1 MRYKN
6 SYFFVLPFLALGFL
20 VMGRSAEGDV
30 VEEVS
35 TKQEGAVVV
44 EEVKQEVENMEVE
57 EQMMLASESLGD
69 LRLELGRTLLLQGGL
84 EVKLLKRSRRCHR
97 KVVAGDLVAIQ
108 YEGRLEGEDG
118 EIFHATELR
127 QPFVFVVSPGAA
139 LTGLVAGVQGMCIG
153 EVRSLHL
160 PANIAWGEMA
170 PSPLPAN
177 CSVQY
182 KVELEMIQEGKL
194 LPIPTPG
201 LTRPVEEVCYVR
213 GDILSCRGLP

>member
-1 MRYKN
+1 M
-6 SYFFVLPFLALGFL
+6 
-20 VMGRSAEGDV
+20 

-57 EQMMLASESLGD
+57 EVVVEQEVEEVEQKMLASESLGD

-127 QPFVFVVSPGAA
+127 QPFVFVVSAGAA
-139 LTGLVAGVQGMCIG
+139 LPGLVAGVQGMCKG

-160 PANIAWGEMA
+160 PANLAWGEKP
-170 PSPLPAN
+170 PSPLLAN
-177 CSVQY
+177 CSVHY
-182 KVELEMIQEGKL
+182 KVELEMIQEGKF
-194 LPIPTPG
+194 LPIPTPVV
-201 LTRPVEEVCYVR
+201 TRPVEEVCYVR
-213 GDILSCRGLP
+213 GDILACRGLP

>member
-1 MRYKN
+1 
-6 SYFFVLPFLALGFL
+6 
-20 VMGRSAEGDV
+20 V

-57 EQMMLASESLGD
+57 EVEQEVVKVEDMEVVKVEQKMLASESLGD
-69 LRLELGRTLLLQGGL
+69 LRLELGRKLHLQGGL

-127 QPFVFVVSPGAA
+127 QPFVFVVSSGAA
-139 LTGLVAGVQGMCIG
+139 LPGLVAGVQGMCKG

-160 PANIAWGEMA
+160 PANLAWGEMA

-182 KVELEMIQEGKL
+182 KVELEMIQEGEL
-194 LPIPTPG
+194 LPIPTP
-201 LTRPVEEVCYVR
+201 LVTRPVEEACYVR
-213 GDILSCRGLP
+213 GDIFSCRGLP